1 MLVDK
6 DIFDGVVM
14 VDGARQLDIDRIY
27 KIVGELSIGDKDFL
41 VIEHEPKYMNPL
53 KQEDE

>member
-1 MLVDK
+1 MIDK
-6 DIFDGVVM
+6 SMYDGVVM
-14 VDGARQLDIDRIY
+14 IDGARQLDIDRIY